1 LVIPVTLKL
10 FSTISGETE
19 DHAASVHSHTVG
31 NGTHF
36 ILPLASVYALCLSSA
51 GCKTAESDLEW
62 SINDYIQRLQK
73 PGHANMFNSSKI
85 WHIEPYL
92 ILIRISNLRKKVA
105 MFPS

>member
-19 DHAASVHSHTVG
+19 DRAASVHSHTVG

-36 ILPLASVYALCLSSA
+36 ILPLASVYALRLSSA
-51 GCKTAESDLEW
+51 GCKTAESEW

-73 PGHANMFNSSKI
+73 PGHAIMFNSSKI
-85 WHIEPYL
+85 WHIKPYL